1 LGNPETLPVCRRS
14 PRGAPEEELRGL
26 DNGQPGGRA
35 VTDLLVEA
43 DYYARDK
50 HGAHIS
56 RARIEQGLDAQ
67 EFRGRG

>member
-1 LGNPETLPVCRRS
+1 M
-14 PRGAPEEELRGL
+14 
-26 DNGQPGGRA
+26 
-35 VTDLLVEA
+35 EA